1 MRGDIAFGY
10 VQAVKGLSS
19 SPVMLPAPD
28 SFFQFPRENDC
39 HTKNN
44 YNMLPHGC
52 HLLILTTRL
61 LILFRFVF
69 FSFSPLT
76 NCIPHIFRGE
86 SVLLLPFYLR
96 VEGTVA

>member
-10 VQAVKGLSS
+10 VQAVEGLSS

-28 SFFQFPRENDC
+28 SFFSFLWENDC

-52 HLLILTTRL
+52 HVLITIRL
-61 LILFRFVF
+61 LIFIPFGFL
-69 FSFSPLT
+69 SFSPLT
-76 NCIPHIFRGE
+76 KLFSPSF
-86 SVLLLPFYLR
+86 
-96 VEGTVA
+96 